1 MKLRKIEA
9 KKSSTMDKKI
19 GIIAPLKVCHKN
31 LYKEMQKLII
41 NSLSIKRLKIS
52 TLIKKSNNN
61 Q

>member
-9 KKSSTMDKKI
+9 KKSLMMEKKI
-19 GIIAPLKVCHKN
+19 GIIAPLKVCQIN
-31 LYKEMQKLII
+31 LFKEMQKLII